1 MDCIYI
7 FVLLSIGTTLS
18 LGQKIFQTELY
29 TENSK
34 KHSTDA
40 PTTDLEFEKALLH
53 NLPCNF
59 ASGLIVGNRTS
70 SLYCCEEVTR
80 SYNFDWFLMSASL
93 TSFLETLR
101 QWNCP
106 QFEEQCKSR
115 TFAFTEFSSLVYDYF
130 CNYTTF
136 VETCLP
142 RVIETVA
149 EISSRSDFTITDNN
163 SITKQQNILGL
174 LRNPANVS
182 LMAMWENVI
191 AEIDPSMMSI
201 EELKN
206 PCIGIAQYDAEEVHN
221 GSYQEVINILV
232 PSCELT
238 WFGFSSASFRYHRI
252 SFWTGLTLG

>member
-1 MDCIYI
+1 MNCKGMLM
-7 FVLLSIGTTLS
+7 LLSLCAITVKG
-18 LGQKIFQTELY
+18 KRIFQNELMKINKNYSTEVSI
-29 TENSK
+29 N
-34 KHSTDA
+34 
-40 PTTDLEFEKALLH
+40 DLQSSRALLQ
-53 NLPCNF
+53 NIRCSF
-59 ASGLIVGNRTS
+59 APGLIVGNRTRE
-70 SLYCCEEVTR
+70 LQCCAGVTR
-80 SYNFDWFLMSASL
+80 SYNFDWFSESSSL

-106 QFEEQCKSR
+106 QFEEQCKFR

-149 EISSRSDFTITDNN
+149 EISNRSDFTITDNN
-163 SITKQQNILGL
+163 SITKQQNTLAL
-174 LRNPANVS
+174 LRNPANAS
-182 LMAMWENVI
+182 LITMWENVI

-206 PCIGIAQYDAEEVHN
+206 PCIGIAQYDEEEIHN

-238 WFGFSSASFRYHRI
+238 WFGFSSASFRHHQI
-252 SFWTGLTLG
+252 SFWTGLTTG